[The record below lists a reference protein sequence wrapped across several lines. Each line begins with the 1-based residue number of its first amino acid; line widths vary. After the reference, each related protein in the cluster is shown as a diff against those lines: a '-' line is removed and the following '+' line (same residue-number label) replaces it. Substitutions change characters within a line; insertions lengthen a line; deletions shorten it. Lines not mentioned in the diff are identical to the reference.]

1 MSNSRRRRW
10 AVWYGAYLPVVLG
23 ASLVVSGA
31 GAAPQTTEPAVLTQV
46 PVTITNKGVTI
57 TPDQYTRGSTARF
70 PRGAIIDF
78 VIKNRGT
85 HFYKARLL
93 LTSHYVFSKYE
104 QKVRTVTSDV
114 AAKPGGTIH
123 LKINFYFRSKFALQ
137 ALLAGNGKTHGAA
150 APIVIF

>member
-1 MSNSRRRRW
+1 MRNGRRRSW
-10 AVWYGAYLPVVLG
+10 LAGCSACSLLVLG
-23 ASLVVSGA
+23 ATLGVSGA
-31 GAAPQTTEPAVLTQV
+31 GAAPRTTEPAVLTQV
-46 PVTITNKGVTI
+46 PATITNKGLTI
-57 TPDQYTRGSTARF
+57 ARDQYTRGGTARF

-85 HFYKARLL
+85 HFYRARLAL
-93 LTSHYVFSKYE
+93 QSHYVFSKYE
-104 QKVRTVTSDV
+104 QNTKTVTSDV

-137 ALLAGNGKTHGAA
+137 AILAGKAHGTA